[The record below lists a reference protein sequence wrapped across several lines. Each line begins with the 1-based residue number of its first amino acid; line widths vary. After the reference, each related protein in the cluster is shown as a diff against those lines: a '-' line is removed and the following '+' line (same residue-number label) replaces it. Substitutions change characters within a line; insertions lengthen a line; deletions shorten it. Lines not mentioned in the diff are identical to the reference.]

1 VAEVIEEQ
9 QETPTTTLV
18 VKKSRA
24 GLWIGILAIVLV
36 LGLAAAGF
44 YVLQQLQVSQDTE
57 NNQDSLKL
65 IEIDKELNGLQ
76 GQLSVLQ
83 SQIAN
88 VNAEMTGKDNHFT
101 QTLAD
106 FSKLHDERLD
116 TARKD
121 LEASI
126 LMLQRQLG
134 KTRGDWLL
142 ADAEYL
148 LTVANQRLHLVGD
161 VTTTREAL
169 EAADQRLRESGDAAV
184 FKVREQIAKEIAL
197 LNRIAVPDIVGI
209 YAGIQNLQDAVE
221 NLSVFLPHAG
231 KQPETSQPKQDL
243 TEHGSDLLNS
253 VSKQL
258 EGYVVLRHTNQPVNA
273 ILTPEEAHFIKQQLK
288 VRLEMIEIA
297 LVQQNDTLFVNSIV
311 DAKQWVKKNFA
322 ENKQTDDFIA
332 ELDKLAGIQIR
343 SQYPDVSTSLK
354 MLKDIGKLRIE
365 TDKVVFSNPPA
376 PAENTSPATTTQV
389 PASST
394 NTSPTNL
401 SPTNGNQQ

>member
-1 VAEVIEEQ
+1 MAEVIEEQ
-9 QETPTTTLV
+9 QENPAHTLV

-24 GLWIGILAIVLV
+24 SLWIGILAIVLV
-36 LGLAAAGF
+36 IALGAAGF
-44 YVLQQLQVSQDTE
+44 YFLQQMRVSQDTE

-65 IEIDKELNGLQ
+65 IEIDKSLNDLQ
-76 GQLSVLQ
+76 GQVSTLQ
-83 SQIAN
+83 AQIAN

-106 FSKLHDERLD
+106 FSKLHEERLN
-116 TARKD
+116 TARKE

-126 LMLQRQLG
+126 LVLQRQLG

-161 VTTTREAL
+161 VATTREAL

-197 LNRIAVPDIVGI
+197 LNNAVVPDIVGI
-209 YAGIQNLQDAVE
+209 YGGIQHLQDDVE
-221 NLSVFLPHAG
+221 GLAVFLPHAG
-231 KQPETSQPKQDL
+231 KQPENSAPSTDL
-243 TEHGSDLLNS
+243 SEQGHDFLNT
-253 VSKQL
+253 VAKQL
-258 EGYVVLRHTNQPVNA
+258 EGYVVLRHTEQPVNA
-273 ILTPEEAHFIKQQLK
+273 IITPEEAHFIKQQLK

-297 LVQQNDTLFVNSIV
+297 LVQQNDSLFANSIA
-311 DAKQWVKKNFA
+311 DAKQWLKKNFS
-322 ENKQTDDFIA
+322 ENKQTEQFIA
-332 ELDKLAGIQIR
+332 ELDRLAGIQIR

-365 TDKVVFSNPPA
+365 TDKALFNNPPA
-376 PAENTSPATTTQV
+376 PAETVTPVTPTATS
-389 PASST
+389 
-394 NTSPTNL
+394 
-401 SPTNGNQQ
+401 GQQ

>member
-1 VAEVIEEQ
+1 MAEVIEQEQ
-9 QETPTTTLV
+9 QENTAPTLV
-18 VKKSRA
+18 VKRSFT
-24 GLWIGILAIVLV
+24 GIWIGIVAIILTFV
-36 LGLAAAGF
+36 LAAAGF
-44 YVLQQLQVSQDTE
+44 FVLQQMRVNQDSE

-65 IEIDKELNGLQ
+65 IEINKELNGLQ
-76 GQLSVLQ
+76 TQLATMQ
-83 SQIAN
+83 AQIAN

-106 FSKLHDERLD
+106 FSKLHEERLD

-126 LMLQRQLG
+126 LVLQRQLG

-161 VTTTREAL
+161 VATTREAL

-184 FKVREQIAKEIAL
+184 FKVREQIAKELAL
-197 LNRIAVPDIVGI
+197 LNGVAVPDVVGI
-209 YAGIQNLQDAVE
+209 YAGIQRLQDEVE

-231 KQPETSQPKQDL
+231 KQPEKAAATNDL
-243 TEHGSDLLNS
+243 SAQGHDILG
-253 VSKQL
+253 VVAKQL
-258 EGYVVLRHTNQPVNA
+258 EGYVVIRHTDQAVDA

-297 LVQQNDTLFVNSIV
+297 LVQQNDTLFAGSIA
-311 DAKQWVKKNFA
+311 DAIEWLKKNFA
-322 ENKQTDDFIA
+322 EDKATELFA
-332 ELDKLAGIQIR
+332 GELDKLAKVQIH

-365 TDKVVFSNPPA
+365 TDKAVFNNPPA
-376 PAENTSPATTTQV
+376 LAPATTETA
-389 PASST
+389 PAVTAIPSQ
-394 NTSPTNL
+394 P
-401 SPTNGNQQ
+401 